1 MHTYSNT
8 PISLFLSLWNAEF
21 AFGYT
26 ATKVVLGNGGADIPR
41 MTRNSPTD
49 IPKSKEHKI

>member
-1 MHTYSNT
+1 M
-8 PISLFLSLWNAEF
+8 SLFLSLWNAEF

-26 ATKVVLGNGGADIPR
+26 ATKVVLGKGDADIPR

-49 IPKSKEHKI
+49 IRKSKGHKI